1 MDDIV
6 VVVEKIESW
15 FINAD
20 YRQCYEAFLKLCNPH
35 SEFQDS
41 AQMIV
46 ARFSDLEKDIEK
58 GIVSLSEQHLRK
70 NEIAS
75 SYQACMK
82 RFKEC
87 RLSNCTNCCIY
98 DEDEYSLIQQKEQ
111 IRQTR
116 IRVEDELDM
125 SDDPKKRSLLEKILI
140 EIRNFLKQIN
150 TLLKH
155 FSEVRNY
162 EQI

>member
-1 MDDIV
+1 MEDIIIQ
-6 VVVEKIESW
+6 VEKIEAW
-15 FINAD
+15 FVKD
-20 YRQCYEAFLKLCNPH
+20 YERAYE
-35 SEFQDS
+35 EFFKMCKPYPDFKDS
-41 AQMIV
+41 AQMII
-46 ARFSDLEKDIEK
+46 ARFKDLDRDIEK
-58 GIVSLSEQHLRK
+58 GIVPLSEQHLRK
-70 NEIAS
+70 NEIAF

-82 RFKEC
+82 RFRQC
-87 RLSNCTNCCIY
+87 HINHHIACCIY
-98 DEDEYSLIQQKEQ
+98 EEDEYSLIQQKEQ

-125 SDDPKKRSLLEKILI
+125 ADDPKKISLLEKILI

-162 EQI
+162 ERI